1 MIPQTGGMNLAQW
14 LPHANATLNLMAAT
28 ALVAARWRIHHR
40 DIDGHRRWML
50 AALGISALFLAGYL
64 AYHVLA
70 PIRVFR
76 GEGWIRP
83 VYYVLLVSHVLMA
96 ALSLPM
102 ILASAWF
109 GWRDRRDR
117 HRRWVR
123 WTWPAWMYVSVT
135 GVFVYALLWHAY
147 P

>member
-1 MIPQTGGMNLAQW
+1 MDPTPW
-14 LPHANATLNLMAAT
+14 LPHANATLNLMAAI
-28 ALVAARWRIHHR
+28 ALVVARVRIHQR
-40 DIDGHRRWML
+40 DIGRHRRWML
-50 AALGISALFLAGYL
+50 VALGISALFLAGYL

-83 VYYVLLVSHVLMA
+83 VYYSLLVSHVLLA

-102 ILASAWF
+102 ILASAWL
-109 GWRDRRDR
+109 GLRGHAER

-123 WTWPAWMYVSVT
+123 WTWPLWLYVSVT
-135 GVFVYALLWHAY
+135 GVVVYALLWHLY